1 MATYYWGPTAGTS
14 TGTWSAVG
22 ITNWYTDVG
31 RTVPAVASPT
41 LADDVVFDAAS
52 DNGTTFNVTLGV
64 GAVCRDITISNLDF
78 TMTLTHSNPWTVHGS
93 LSFPAT
99 LLTRAGFNG
108 VTFAA
113 TGAATINLNGYNL
126 DNAVTFNGVGGVWQL
141 LSDFGT
147 NNPARTNSVVTLT
160 NGTINLNNFVA
171 YAVQFASSNS
181 NARTVAFGTGRI
193 SIYGNSIN
201 AWSVATATNFTYTGT
216 PNVYATYSG
225 STGGRNLNHGTSSGG
240 TEANTPD
247 FYITAG
253 TDLINCSNAGAIDFT
268 GFSGTLTGSAHNIYG
283 NVTLSTGMTVG
294 ASASAWT
301 FASTNATPRT
311 ITSNGKTISQPVT
324 FNGVGGSW
332 SFVDAFAV
340 AATYTVTLT
349 NGTLNANGQTVSLN
363 TFALGAGTKTLTLS
377 SSTWTVFGS
386 GTAWDANTNVTN
398 LTVSASTGTISM
410 TSASAKTFAGG
421 AKTWPTLNQGGAGA
435 LTIQQSNGFA
445 NITDTV
451 QPATVTL
458 TAGTTQTVSAFSLVG
473 TAGNLITLNSSSA
486 GTQATLSD
494 SSGVNSVSFVSIK
507 DINATGGAIWDAPTT
522 NGNVDAGNNTGWN
535 FGIPFSYG
543 IEFSPALRSFT
554 ERKHF

>member
-1 MATYYWGPTAGTS
+1 MATYYWGPMAGTS

-31 RTVPAVASPT
+31 RTVPAVSAPT
-41 LADDVVFDAAS
+41 SADNVVFDAAS

-64 GAVCRDITISNLDF
+64 GAVCRDITVSNLDF
-78 TMTLTHSNPWTVHGS
+78 GMTLTHSNPWVVHGS

-99 LLTRAGFNG
+99 LLTRAGFNII
-108 VTFAA
+108 TFAA
-113 TGAATINLNGYNL
+113 TGAATISTNGYNL

-147 NNPARTNSVVTLT
+147 NNPARTNSTVTLT
-160 NGTINLNNFVA
+160 NGTINLNNFVL

-193 SIYGNSIN
+193 SIYGNSVN

-253 TDLINCSNAGAIDFT
+253 TDLISCFAARNIDFT
-268 GFSGTLTGSAHNIYG
+268 GFSGTLIGSAHNIYG

-294 ASASAWT
+294 ASASTWT

-349 NGTLNANGQTVSLN
+349 NGTLNGNGQAVSLSA
-363 TFALGAGTKTLTLS
+363 FALGAGTKTLTLGS
-377 SSTWTVFGS
+377 GTWTVFGS
-386 GTAWDANTNVTN
+386 GTAWNANTNVTN

-435 LTIQQSNGFA
+435 LTIQQSNTFA
-445 NITDTV
+445 NITNTV

-458 TAGTTQTVSAFSLVG
+458 TSGTTQTVSAFSLAG
-473 TAGNLITLNSSSA
+473 TAGNLITLNSSST
-486 GTQATLSD
+486 GVQATLSD

-507 DINATGGAIWDAPTT
+507 DINATGGAVWNAYSSS
-522 NGNVDAGNNTGWN
+522 GNIDAGNNTGWDFN
-535 FGIPFSYG
+535 DLLFRYIYT
-543 IEFSPALRSFT
+543 R
-554 ERKHF
+554 RKNKVIFPI

>member
-1 MATYYWGPTAGTS
+1 MAGTS

-31 RTVPAVASPT
+31 RTVPAVSAPT
-41 LADDVVFDAAS
+41 SADNVVFDAAS

-64 GAVCRDITISNLDF
+64 GAVCRDITVSNLDF
-78 TMTLTHSNPWTVHGS
+78 GMTLTHSNPWVVHGS

-99 LLTRAGFNG
+99 LLTRAGFNII
-108 VTFAA
+108 TFAA
-113 TGAATINLNGYNL
+113 TGAATISTNGYNL

-147 NNPARTNSVVTLT
+147 NNPARTNSTVTLT
-160 NGTINLNNFVA
+160 NGTINLNNFVL

-193 SIYGNSIN
+193 SIYGNSVN

-253 TDLINCSNAGAIDFT
+253 TDLISCFAARNIDFT
-268 GFSGTLTGSAHNIYG
+268 GFSGTLIGSAHNIYG

-294 ASASAWT
+294 ASASTWT

-349 NGTLNANGQTVSLN
+349 NGTLNGNGQAVSLSA
-363 TFALGAGTKTLTLS
+363 FALGAGTKTLTLGS
-377 SSTWTVFGS
+377 GTWTVFGS
-386 GTAWDANTNVTN
+386 GTAWNANTNVTN

-435 LTIQQSNGFA
+435 LTIQQSNTFA
-445 NITDTV
+445 NITNTV

-458 TAGTTQTVSAFSLVG
+458 TSGTTQTVSAFSLAG
-473 TAGNLITLNSSSA
+473 TAGNLITLNSSST
-486 GTQATLSD
+486 GVQATLSD

-507 DINATGGAIWDAPTT
+507 DINATGGAVWNAYSSS
-522 NGNVDAGNNTGWN
+522 GNIDAGNNTGWDFN
-535 FGIPFSYG
+535 DLLFRYIYT
-543 IEFSPALRSFT
+543 R
-554 ERKHF
+554 RKNKVIFPI

>member
-1 MATYYWGPTAGTS
+1 MAGTS

-22 ITNWYTDVG
+22 ITNWYTDIG
-31 RTVPAVASPT
+31 RTVPSVAAPT
-41 LADDVVFDAAS
+41 SADDVVFDAAS

-64 GAVCRDITISNLDF
+64 GAVCRNITVSNLDF

-113 TGAATINLNGYNL
+113 TGAATISLNGYNL
-126 DNAVTFNGVGGVWQL
+126 DNAATFNGVGGVWQL

-147 NNPARTNSVVTLT
+147 NNPARANSVVTLT
-160 NGTINLNNFVA
+160 NGTINLNNFVL

-193 SIYGNSIN
+193 SIYGNSN
-201 AWSVATATNFTYTGT
+201 NSWSVATATNFSYTGT
-216 PNVYATYSG
+216 PRVDLTY
-225 STGGRNLNHGTSSGG
+225 TGAVTGRNINHGTTAGA
-240 TEANTPD
+240 TEANTPN
-247 FYITAG
+247 FHITAG
-253 TDLINCSNAGAIDFT
+253 SDIISCSNAGAIDFT
-268 GFSGTLTGSAHNIYG
+268 GFSGTFAGSSRTIYG
-283 NVTLSTGMTVG
+283 NVTLSTGMTLG
-294 ASASAWT
+294 ANANNWT

-311 ITSNGKTISQPVT
+311 ITSNGKTIDQPIV
-324 FNGVGGSW
+324 FNGVGGAW
-332 SFVDAFAV
+332 SFVDAFSV
-340 AATYTVTLT
+340 AATRTVTLT
-349 NGTLNANGQTVSLN
+349 NGTLNANGQAVSLSA
-363 TFALGAGTKTLTLS
+363 FALGVGTKTLTLGS
-377 SSTWTVFGS
+377 GTWTVFGS
-386 GTAWDANTNVTN
+386 GTAWNANTNVTN
-398 LTVSASTGTISM
+398 LTVSASAGTISM

-435 LTIQQSNGFA
+435 LTIQQSNAFA

-458 TAGTTQTVSAFSLVG
+458 TAGTTQTVSAFSLAG

-494 SSGVNSVSFVSIK
+494 SSGVVSVSFVSIK
-507 DINATGGAIWDAPTT
+507 DINATGGAVWNAYSSS
-522 NGNVDAGNNTGWN
+522 GNIDAGNNTGWDFN
-535 FGIPFSYG
+535 DLLFRYIYT
-543 IEFSPALRSFT
+543 R
-554 ERKHF
+554 RKNKVIFPI